1 MFFSSKKSVL
11 GIDIGTTSIK
21 IVQLTH
27 SNGKH
32 VLDTYGIVNVAFDI
46 DERQETNI
54 QKTVS
59 ILKTLLDKS
68 GVTTRKVMA
77 SLPTSVVFTT
87 VIDLPKMRDD
97 ELQNAVE
104 FEAKKYVPLPL
115 EEVTL
120 SWAAAPSD
128 DPEKNRVLITAVPNN
143 VLKGY
148 LRIFELS
155 NLQPMAM
162 EIESLSL
169 MRALVASDSA
179 ATLLVDLGAKT
190 THLDIIEQGNL
201 VLTRTIPVGG
211 ETITQKIAS
220 SLTISL
226 NRAEQF
232 KKEFGINQSSVIP
245 EMIRPILA
253 GIKQEI
259 SQVQSI
265 YRARNKS
272 FDKIVLVGGGA
283 NLPGFAEYL
292 ADLGPKIVQG
302 DPLSQITYN
311 ADLGPLLKQSA
322 ASLSVAIGLALR
334 TTS

>member
-1 MFFSSKKSVL
+1 M
-11 GIDIGTTSIK
+11 
-21 IVQLTH
+21 
-27 SNGKH
+27 
-32 VLDTYGIVNVAFDI
+32 LDTYGIVNVAFDI

-302 DPLSQITYN
+302 DPLSQMTYN

>member
-32 VLDTYGIVNVAFDI
+32 VLDTYGIVDVAFEI
-46 DERQETNI
+46 DERQEANI
-54 QKTVS
+54 QKTTAV
-59 ILKTLLDKS
+59 LRQLLDKS
-68 GVTTRKVMA
+68 GVTTKKVMA

-87 VIDLPKMRDD
+87 VIDLPKMRED
-97 ELQNAVE
+97 ELQNALE
-104 FEAKKYVPLPL
+104 FEAKKYIPLPL
-115 EEVTL
+115 DQVTL
-120 SWAAAPSD
+120 SWASAPSD

-155 NLQPMAM
+155 GLQPLAM

-169 MRALVASDSA
+169 MRALVGTDAT

-201 VLTRTIPVGG
+201 ALTRTIPVGG
-211 ETITQKIAS
+211 ETITEKIAS
-220 SLTISL
+220 SLTISTA
-226 NRAEQF
+226 RAEQF
-232 KKEFGINQSSVIP
+232 KKEFGMNQSPVIP
-245 EMIRPILA
+245 EMIKPVLA

-259 SQVQSI
+259 SQVQNI

-272 FDKIVLVGGGA
+272 FERIVLVGGGA
-283 NLPGFAEYL
+283 NLPGFADYL
-292 ADLGPKIVQG
+292 SDLGPKVVQG

-311 ADLGPLLKQSA
+311 AALSPILHQYS

-334 TTS
+334 TNS